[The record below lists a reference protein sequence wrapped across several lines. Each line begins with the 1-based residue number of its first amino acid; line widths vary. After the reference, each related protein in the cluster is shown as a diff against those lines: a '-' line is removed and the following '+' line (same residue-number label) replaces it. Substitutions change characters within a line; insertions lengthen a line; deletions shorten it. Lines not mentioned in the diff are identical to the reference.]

1 MSPTLKKRKVAFSE
15 AEKTAKP
22 AKAAST
28 VKGASEKGK
37 AKAQTSQADSNPIP
51 APQTRSSKFK
61 IIAGSYE
68 KILYGLEGELKETL
82 SETTLKPIFIFPA
95 HLSCIKALATSP
107 QGGKWL
113 ASGAG
118 DENC

>member
-37 AKAQTSQADSNPIP
+37 AKAQTLAGGQQSNTCSSDP
-51 APQTRSSKFK
+51 SSKFK